1 MSNRRTEPGDGP
13 SVEAL
18 AEVVGLRPLARRRIR
33 ALWFGPHP
41 GAGGQM
47 FFTSSASRADGL
59 GAKRQI
65 SDLMQGNDVVLAVS
79 GRWAAGL
86 FGTVLGFGLAVRK
99 RRGWRQP
106 QNNGTVSDWGES
118 LGLVYGLRLEI
129 SRLRQEIERLQEE
142 QRDLLRILTRVG
154 ELLERETR
162 RIR

>member
-41 GAGGQM
+41 GAG
-47 FFTSSASRADGL
+47 DGL

-86 FGTVLGFGLAVRK
+86 LGTVLGFGLAVRK
-99 RRGWRQP
+99 RRGRRQP

-118 LGLVYGLRLEI
+118 LGLVYGLRLET